1 MARMDPVVAL
11 SLNWPLV
18 LSPPRTV
25 HSPHTMQSDANADRA
40 LLWLPRLNKNDLYL
54 EIRIVDAGEEGASDV
69 LDMHYEDA
77 SEELSV

>member
-1 MARMDPVVAL
+1 
-11 SLNWPLV
+11 
-18 LSPPRTV
+18 
-25 HSPHTMQSDANADRA
+25 MQSDANADRA
-40 LLWLPRLNKNDLYL
+40 LVWLPRLNKNDLYL